1 MSSNYSDFLG
11 KESIKKLLI
20 KLSGPAI
27 IGMIVLSLYNLVDAI
42 FIGRFVGTLAI
53 AGVAITFPFQM
64 IVMALSLTIGIGASS
79 IISRRLGEGQK
90 KEAEIILGNFVSLT
104 IISSL
109 GVTVLGL
116 LFLTPLLKIFG
127 ATQDILLPAQEYL
140 GVILIGTLGLM
151 FSASGNNVIRAEG
164 NAKFAMAVM
173 LVSAGMN
180 IILDPI
186 FIVVLN
192 LGIKG
197 AAWAT
202 VVSQYSSAALVF
214 FYFFKSQGNLKIRLN
229 YLLLKFK
236 TIKEI
241 FIIGSSTFARQVSAS
256 LGAVIVNH
264 AFGLY
269 GGSLA
274 IAAFGIIYRLLM
286 FLLMPMFGIIQ
297 GLQPIVGYNYGAKK
311 FNRVKEAVLLAT
323 KMTTL
328 LAVSSYVFLMVFPK
342 VFISMFTTDTELIVM
357 SVRALRIVILFMP
370 LIGFQVIAGGMF
382 QSMGKAGPAFV
393 LSLLRQTLLVIPL
406 ILILPT
412 FFKLSGVWWTFPIA
426 DLAAGIVTYLM
437 FIKALKDLPKERDT
451 FCG

>member
-1 MSSNYSDFLG
+1 MNNSSEFLG
-11 KESIKKLLI
+11 TKNIKKLLI
-20 KLSGPAI
+20 ELSGPAI

-42 FIGRFVGTLAI
+42 FVGRFVGTIAI
-53 AGVAITFPFQM
+53 AGVAITFPVQM

-90 KEAEIILGNFVSLT
+90 NEAEVVLGNFVSLT
-104 IISSL
+104 IIFSL
-109 GVTVLGL
+109 AVTIIGL
-116 LFLTPLLKIFG
+116 ILLTPLLKIFG
-127 ATQDILLPAQEYL
+127 ATTDILLPAQEYL
-140 GVILIGTLGLM
+140 RIILIGTLGLM
-151 FSASGNNVIRAEG
+151 ISASGNNVIRAEG
-164 NAKFAMAVM
+164 NAKFAMIVM

-192 LGIKG
+192 WGIKG

-202 VVSQYSSAALVF
+202 VVSQFGSAVLVF
-214 FYFFKSQGNLKIRLN
+214 YYFFKAKGDLKIRLN
-229 YLLLKFK
+229 YLRLKFI

-241 FIIGSSTFARQVSAS
+241 FVIGSSTFARQVSAS
-256 LGAVIVNH
+256 FGAIIVNH

-297 GLQPIVGYNYGAKK
+297 GLQPIVGYNYGAQ
-311 FNRVKEAVLLAT
+311 NYHRVKESVILAT
-323 KMTTL
+323 KITTI
-328 LAVSSYVFLMVFPK
+328 LAVISYALLMLMPK
-342 VFISMFTTDTELIVM
+342 IFIGMFTTDTELITM
-357 SVRALRIVILFMP
+357 SAGALRIVILFMP

-382 QSMGKAGPAFV
+382 QSMGKAGPAFI

-412 FFKLSGVWWTFPIA
+412 FFKLPGVWWTFPIA
-426 DLAAGIVTYLM
+426 DLVAGIVTYFM
-437 FIKALKDLPKERDT
+437 FVRTLKDLTK
-451 FCG
+451 GI